1 MFGKATYW
9 FSLFEKE
16 HVDPSNPIDQDM
28 GIINLNACKANLLVM
43 YVCVLTFMYG
53 CALIILPPSE
63 NTCHRNE

>member
-43 YVCVLTFMYG
+43 YVKG
-53 CALIILPPSE
+53 
-63 NTCHRNE
+63 